1 MSVIGEELGEIS
13 GKITSVTITEAG
25 NAVNLEAEV
34 GSVGTMLATVMFG
47 PPVDAAGE
55 TGPMTIR
62 GQVFAPD
69 GSSPSFTSGGTWR
82 TSGHHKWENKHISLD
97 SEGQRMLVVDEFDL
111 ATRSHKGTI
120 YSLD

>member
-1 MSVIGEELGEIS
+1 MSVIGEKLGEIS

-34 GSVGTMLATVMFG
+34 GSVGTVLATLTFG
-47 PPVDAAGE
+47 
-55 TGPMTIR
+55 
-62 GQVFAPD
+62 PD

-82 TSGHHKWENKHISLD
+82 TSGHHKWEIKDISLD